1 MSTIRGLGRWRCERM
16 QSEEWFEECIPGVGT
31 RAWNRNDWEASWEG
45 VAGTDCV

>member
-1 MSTIRGLGRWRCERM
+1 M